1 MKTLHLRSK
10 TSILFIRGFFST
22 TWYLI
27 KLPFFLFLS
36 FDKRSGKTKEQLEEM
51 TYRDHQLKAAG
62 QMTSDEKLHS
72 EFFRSKRRIGIWD
85 VLRPWHI
92 EINIDQNMLT
102 MKKRNWFLI
111 GFQEDSFA
119 FKSIRHVKMKKP
131 LFGSDIEIRV
141 FGGYAELYAFSKS
154 DAKLIH
160 DSLMKNDLINSDNDS
175 FADGFQG

>member
-1 MKTLHLRSK
+1 
-10 TSILFIRGFFST
+10 
-22 TWYLI
+22 
-27 KLPFFLFLS
+27 
-36 FDKRSGKTKEQLEEM
+36 
-51 TYRDHQLKAAG
+51 
-62 QMTSDEKLHS
+62 
-72 EFFRSKRRIGIWD
+72 
-85 VLRPWHI
+85 
-92 EINIDQNMLT
+92 MLT